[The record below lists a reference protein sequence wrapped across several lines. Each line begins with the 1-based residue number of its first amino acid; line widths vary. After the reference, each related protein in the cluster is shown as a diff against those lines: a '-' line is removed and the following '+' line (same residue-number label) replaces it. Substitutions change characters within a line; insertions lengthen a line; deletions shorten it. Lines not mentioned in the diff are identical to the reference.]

1 MMFRVSS
8 MYVHNRRIDVLL
20 ITAFIAEVASVI
32 VILVV
37 DYTARGTHSRMF
49 LSFVVD
55 VEC

>member
-1 MMFRVSS
+1 MFRVSS